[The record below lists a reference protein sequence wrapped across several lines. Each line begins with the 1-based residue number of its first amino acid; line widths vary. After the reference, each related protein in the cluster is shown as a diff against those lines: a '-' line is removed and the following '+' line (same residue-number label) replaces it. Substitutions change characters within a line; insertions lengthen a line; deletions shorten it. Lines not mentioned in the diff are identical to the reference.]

1 MRRRDF
7 LGVMGCATA
16 WPITARAQIATPTV
30 GYLSSR
36 SPDSEAALRV
46 PFLKALENAGFVV
59 GQNVAIDYRF
69 AEGRD
74 ERLPALATE
83 LVQRRVTILVATDR
97 PSAIAAEAAT
107 ATIPIVFHS
116 AGDPVRDGLVQSLN
130 KPSGNATGISVLNNQ
145 LGPKR
150 LGLLREIVPRTG
162 VIAFVVNPNSAS
174 TPVQRQEMQEA
185 ARVLAQPLLVL
196 NAGTESEAENAFATM
211 SREKVIAVVY
221 GASPYFQVIM
231 DRLIALAVRHAIP
244 ASYEWREFVIAGGLM
259 SYNANRTE
267 SGRQIGAYAAQIL
280 KGAKP
285 ADLPVVQS
293 SKFEF
298 IINLKT
304 AKALGLEFHPQ
315 LLGTA
320 DEVIE

>member
-16 WPITARAQIATPTV
+16 WPITAGAQIATPTV

-83 LVQRRVTILVATDR
+83 LVQRRVTILVAADR

-174 TPVQRQEMQEA
+174 TPVQLQEMQEA

-211 SREKVIAVVY
+211 SREKVIGVVY

-267 SGRQIGAYAAQIL
+267 SGRQIGAYTAQIL